1 MSFYVTAWI
10 IYLQF
15 ICVPIWLFFSN
26 FPDTQSFCCLCF
38 NLKNCKWSMLTKSA
52 IQIKNGRTQLAGMC
66 CTGLFELLLRICSAF
81 RCPFIPIWDSGHDG
95 TRPLNSFLNCKGC
108 QLIEDNWHCSW
119 YNWSWRWW
127 IIFQGFFTF
136 GGIAGKIGFSLE
148 AWFYLI
154 WGVVDRME
162 DLMHQTASLQVWQI
176 LGKVFWTI
184 QLTSKNSSLNS
195 LLHLRISLWRGS

>member
-1 MSFYVTAWI
+1 MRVCWQNQ
-10 IYLQF
+10 QF
-15 ICVPIWLFFSN
+15 K
-26 FPDTQSFCCLCF
+26 
-38 NLKNCKWSMLTKSA
+38 LKMEEP
-52 IQIKNGRTQLAGMC
+52 QLADMC

-81 RCPFIPIWDSGHDG
+81 RCPFIPIWDGGHDG
-95 TRPLNSFLNCKGC
+95 TRPLNSFLDCKGC

-127 IIFQGFFTF
+127 IILQGFFAF
-136 GGIAGKIGFSLE
+136 GGIPGKIGFSLE

-154 WGVVDRME
+154 WGFVDRME

-184 QLTSKNSSLNS
+184 QLTSRSSSLNS
-195 LLHLRISLWRGS
+195 SLHLRISLWRGS

>member
-1 MSFYVTAWI
+1 MRVCWQNQ
-10 IYLQF
+10 QF
-15 ICVPIWLFFSN
+15 K
-26 FPDTQSFCCLCF
+26 
-38 NLKNCKWSMLTKSA
+38 LKMEKP
-52 IQIKNGRTQLAGMC
+52 QLAGMC

-81 RCPFIPIWDSGHDG
+81 RCPFIPIWDSGRDG
-95 TRPLNSFLNCKGC
+95 TRPFNSFLDCNGC

-127 IIFQGFFTF
+127 IILQGFFIF
-136 GGIAGKIGFSLE
+136 GGIPGKIGFSLE
-148 AWFYLI
+148 TWFYLI

-184 QLTSKNSSLNS
+184 QLTSRSSSLNS